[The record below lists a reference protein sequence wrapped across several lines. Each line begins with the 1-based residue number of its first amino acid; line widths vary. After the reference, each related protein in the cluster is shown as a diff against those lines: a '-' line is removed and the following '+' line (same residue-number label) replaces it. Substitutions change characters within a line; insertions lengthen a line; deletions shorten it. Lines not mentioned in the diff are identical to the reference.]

1 MITYNR
7 KKNILK
13 RRVLILLT
21 LNAVIIFSGCSYFA
35 AGSYPF
41 SEKYLIDTTEEAV
54 IKAVNTFKAEHG
66 SYVAPKYLE
75 DGRKDSS
82 DYWYHIYFYLPEE
95 KIIVYCWTRPET
107 KKETG
112 FAFVGINEGT
122 GLANWKDI
130 NKDFSSEDNK
140 RYLKI
145 FEKRLLEPINLI
157 LRKQNG
163 L

>member
-1 MITYNR
+1 MITCNR
-7 KKNILK
+7 KKKILHPC
-13 RRVLILLT
+13 VSILLT

-41 SEKYLIDTTEEAV
+41 VEKYLIDTTEEAV
-54 IKAVNTFKAEHG
+54 IKAVNTFKVEHA
-66 SYVAPKYLE
+66 SFVAPKYLE

-95 KIIVYCWTRPET
+95 KIIVHCWTRPET

-112 FAFVGINEGT
+112 FAFVGINEGA
-122 GLANWKDI
+122 GLGNWKDI
-130 NKDFSSEDNK
+130 NKDFSSTDNK
-140 RYLKI
+140 KYLKI
-145 FEKRLLEPINLI
+145 FEKRLLKPINLT
-157 LRKQNG
+157 LGKQNG